1 MSRRRGPPPPSG
13 HRDRARRRGLM
24 RDRGGVNTTPLLFGP
39 ATRKFRRGLVVF
51 GISTRIL
58 IAPSGTP
65 HWTQESET
73 ALLSAPAPGS
83 APSHALVGTRAR
95 APSGGPWHQLRRTG
109 SDNWCSICRA
119 ESMLS
124 ACLVELHARVPPMT
138 RWARTYRTAGSLSVS
153 SLISVYSVRGKIFCA
168 LPGCCART
176 CAHTD
181 APAAVQ
187 A

>member
-1 MSRRRGPPPPSG
+1 M
-13 HRDRARRRGLM
+13 
-24 RDRGGVNTTPLLFGP
+24 
-39 ATRKFRRGLVVF
+39 VF
-51 GISTRIL
+51 GISTR

-73 ALLSAPAPGS
+73 ALLYAPAPGS
-83 APSHALVGTRAR
+83 AHRHALVGTRAR

-168 LPGCCART
+168 SSL
-176 CAHTD
+176 
-181 APAAVQ
+181 AAVQ
-187 A
+187 LHALAHTLTPLPRCRLNPPHTPRSARVLLQ